1 MIIKRNILK
10 FRSGFYYYS
19 LVLLGL
25 TGILFLSRCNN
36 PEQKKDNQQ
45 SINDSLAKIKQDSLK
60 ADSIAKVKHQL
71 VLDSIAKAD
80 SIRKAD
86 SLKKVQKPVIR
97 PVNTAKKYGVR
108 PSDYPM
114 TEYGIPPN
122 NYEKKN

>member
-1 MIIKRNILK
+1 MIIKRKILK

-60 ADSIAKVKHQL
+60 ADSVVKAKNQF
-71 VLDSIAKAD
+71 VLDSIARAD
-80 SIRKAD
+80 SIRKSD
-86 SLKKVQKPVIR
+86 SVKKAKRIKPIVG
-97 PVNTAKKYGVR
+97 PPKTKYGVVR
-108 PSDYPM
+108 VKAPM
-114 TEYGIPPN
+114 YGTPIN
-122 NYEKKN
+122 DFNS